1 MSTKEALA
9 ALIERM
15 PEVRLREVLD
25 FALFVSR
32 QAEHEAWT
40 GLALEGLA
48 RAYGPDEPEYTEADL
63 KPEAA
68 ARGRSARQ

>member
-1 MSTKEALA
+1 MSTKEALT

-15 PEVRLREVLD
+15 PEDRLREVLD

-32 QAEHEAWT
+32 QSEREAWT
-40 GLALEGLA
+40 GLALDGLA

-63 KPEAA
+63 KPE
-68 ARGRSARQ
+68 RSA